1 MFLLTTFLYGSI
13 LLDDKNPARF
23 DAGQIRVGRSHHRVE
38 PALGPLGDRAG
49 ARFCAGAKRGIW
61 LDDDDL
67 PARELERRGVNP
79 GEAELEHAAW
89 PFTEQVQ
96 DRRRGVGGE
105 SRRQPRH
112 SQTLTFSYRGAS
124 LRG

>member
-1 MFLLTTFLYGSI
+1 MGPLTTLPYGSI
-13 LLDDKNPARF
+13 PFDDEHTLRV
-23 DAGQIRVGRSHHRVE
+23 DAAEVCAGRSHDRVE
-38 PALGPLGDRAG
+38 PAFGPLGDRAG
-49 ARFCAGAKRGIW
+49 ARFCAGAKRGIR
-61 LDDDDL
+61 LHDDDL
-67 PARELERRGVNP
+67 PACELERRGVNP